1 MTDRAKKISEL
12 QVTTSVANTDKLVVL
27 KDAAN
32 TTIAT
37 TKSISVSSLAQSL
50 TPLVQAS
57 IPNTTVISNT
67 VTVAS
72 NGSTPV
78 PFFTYDIGPGKTGC
92 CHIMFHARDNF
103 TNSITGGSLAA
114 VAIGNTANMNYNSVA
129 AIGNNQIGFGIQPTV
144 NVVANTVTLF
154 FARDFATTTNVN
166 IRYTATIF

>member
-32 TTIAT
+32 ASIAT
-37 TKSISVSSLAQSL
+37 TRSISLSSLAQSL

-57 IPNTTVISNT
+57 IPNTTVISNS
-67 VTVAS
+67 VIVAS

-78 PFFTYDIGPGKTGC
+78 PFFTYDIGPGKSGC
-92 CHIMFHARDNF
+92 CQLMFHARDSF
-103 TNSITGGSLAA
+103 TNSITGGTLTA
-114 VAIGNTANMNYNSVA
+114 VAIGTEANMNYDSVA
-129 AIGNNQIGFGIQPTV
+129 AIGTNQIGFGIQPLV
-144 NVVANTVTLF
+144 NAASNTVTLF
-154 FARDFATTTNVN
+154 FARDSATTTNVS